1 MSLLGQK
8 AEEGKSLDE
17 QAGSCDVLRDVL
29 CDVLRDCTASS
40 SQSRGA
46 SLLGTGRRHFP

>member
-17 QAGSCDVLRDVL
+17 QAGSCN
-29 CDVLRDCTASS
+29 VLRDCTASS

>member
-1 MSLLGQK
+1 MSLPGQK

-17 QAGSCDVLRDVL
+17 QAGS